1 MTQPCLSFF
10 LAGMRSLLTFITL
23 CAVLYPVVAEGRNP
37 KPTSPMPDLV
47 IEKTTQASS
56 EFWMVKVKNVGGGD
70 SAATTLKM
78 VATPGGAYSCPVA
91 PIKAGGVAN
100 VPCKMPFKARAGM
113 RCEFILNPE
122 KSIGESSYANNRT
135 VSATNPKYN

>member
-1 MTQPCLSFF
+1 
-10 LAGMRSLLTFITL
+10 MRSSLTFIML
-23 CAVLYPVVAEGRNP
+23 CAVLYPVIAEGKTP
-37 KPTSPMPDLV
+37 KPPSPMPDLV
-47 IEKTTQASS
+47 IEKTTQTSS
-56 EFWMVKVKNVGGGD
+56 DFWMVKVKNVGGGD

-91 PIKAGGVAN
+91 PIKAGGFAQ

-122 KSIGESSYANNRT
+122 KTISESSYANNRT

>member
-1 MTQPCLSFF
+1 
-10 LAGMRSLLTFITL
+10 MRSLLIFITI
-23 CAVLYPVVAEGRNP
+23 CAGLYPAVAEAKNP
-37 KPTSPMPDLV
+37 KPPSPMPDLV
-47 IEKTTQASS
+47 IEKTTQTSS
-56 EFWMVKVKNVGGGD
+56 DFWMVKVKNVGGGD

-91 PIKAGGVAN
+91 PIKAGATAN

-113 RCEFILNPE
+113 KCEFILNPD
-122 KSIGESSYANNRT
+122 KSIGEGSYANNRT

>member
-1 MTQPCLSFF
+1 MQNHT
-10 LAGMRSLLTFITL
+10 RLLLIL
-23 CAVLYPVVAEGRNP
+23 VAAYAVIWPVIAEGKNP
-37 KPTSPMPDLV
+37 KPPSPMPDLV
-47 IEKTTQASS
+47 IETTTQTSS
-56 EFWMVKVKNVGGGD
+56 DFWMVKVRNVGNAN

-91 PIKAGGVAN
+91 PIKAGGTAD

-122 KSIGESSYANNRT
+122 KSITEGSYANNR
-135 VSATNPKYN
+135 K

>member
-1 MTQPCLSFF
+1 
-10 LAGMRSLLTFITL
+10 MRSLLTFITL
-23 CAVLYPVVAEGRNP
+23 CAALCPVLAEAANP
-37 KPTSPMPDLV
+37 KPPSPMPDLV
-47 IEKTTQASS
+47 IEKTTQTSS
-56 EFWMVKVKNVGGGD
+56 DFWMVRVKNVGGAD

-113 RCEFILNPE
+113 KCEFILNPD
-122 KSIGESSYANNRT
+122 KKIGEGSYANNRT
-135 VSATNPKYN
+135 VSSTNPKYN

>member
-1 MTQPCLSFF
+1 MQTHT
-10 LAGMRSLLTFITL
+10 RSLLTLVAACTVIW
-23 CAVLYPVVAEGRNP
+23 PVIAEGKNP
-37 KPTSPMPDLV
+37 KPPSPMPDLV
-47 IEKTTQASS
+47 IEKTTQTSAD
-56 EFWMVKVKNVGGGD
+56 FWMVKVRNAGNAN

-91 PIKAGGVAN
+91 PIKAGGTAD

-122 KSIGESSYANNRT
+122 KSITEGSYANNRT
-135 VSATNPKYN
+135 VSPTNPKYN

>member
-1 MTQPCLSFF
+1 
-10 LAGMRSLLTFITL
+10 MRSLLTFFTF
-23 CAVLYPVVAEGRNP
+23 CAVIFPVIAEGKTP
-37 KPTSPMPDLV
+37 KPSSPMPDLV
-47 IEKTTQASS
+47 IEKTTQTSS
-56 EFWMVKVKNVGGGD
+56 DFWMVKVKNVGGGD

-113 RCEFILNPE
+113 KCEFILNPE
-122 KSIGESSYANNRT
+122 KSIAEGSYANNRT